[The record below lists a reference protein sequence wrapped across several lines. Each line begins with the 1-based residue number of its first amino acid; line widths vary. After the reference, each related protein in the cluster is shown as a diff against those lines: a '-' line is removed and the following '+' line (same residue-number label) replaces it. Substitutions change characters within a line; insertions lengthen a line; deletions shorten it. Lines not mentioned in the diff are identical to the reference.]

1 MTKHVTTINCQLR
14 FSYLISRENNN
25 WDFVEMHTA
34 KVKRLSQC
42 NRIIIAFAF
51 IYSMNIK
58 REIKRIHFKLNFFY
72 FFKRFLIKLKK

>member
-34 KVKRLSQC
+34 KVKL
-42 NRIIIAFAF
+42 
-51 IYSMNIK
+51 
-58 REIKRIHFKLNFFY
+58 
-72 FFKRFLIKLKK
+72 